1 MNIVILDGYCVNP
14 GDLSWEGLE
23 ALGAVTVYDYTA
35 PEEILERCQ
44 SAEAVLTNKTPL
56 NKITLQA
63 LPRLKYIGVLAT
75 GYNVIDLDAA
85 RQQGIAV
92 TNVPAYSTHSVA
104 QMVFAHLLNITQQV
118 EHHAA
123 LVREGAWSRSR
134 DFCFWDTPQI
144 ELQGKTMGIVGFG
157 HTGSAVATLAQAFG
171 MHVRAYTSK
180 EASQLP
186 PGIKKASLEEIFSD
200 SDVVSIHAPLTPDTR
215 GLVNAA
221 RLALMKPTAILINT
235 SRGPLVDEKALAEA
249 LEQGKI
255 RAAGVDVLSN
265 EPPRADNPLLKAP
278 RCYITPHIAWATR
291 EARGRLIEIT
301 VANLKAFLAGESIHR
316 VD

>member
-301 VANLKAFLAGESIHR
+301 VANLRAFLAGESIHR

>member
-265 EPPRADNPLLKAP
+265 EPPRADNPLKPA
-278 RCYITPHIAWATR
+278 
-291 EARGRLIEIT
+291 
-301 VANLKAFLAGESIHR
+301 V
-316 VD
+316 V

>member
-180 EASQLP
+180 EASHLP

>member
-56 NKITLQA
+56 NKTTLQA

-301 VANLKAFLAGESIHR
+301 VANLRAFLAGESIHR